1 MKNRKILIGMFVFLW
16 LMGMAGC
23 SSERSSSENIFSAEQ
38 YSIVL
43 PASLE
48 GESASGINNGSSDSD
63 KDSIFYK
70 DDSEAGGITLHI
82 LPGDM
87 SLHKQIF
94 FEPMSSSKTERETF
108 TLRETFDFSPLYPSE
123 VVEADLSKLD
133 TLCPSYAASLTM
145 KDGSEQTRFYFVASN
160 YHIYDLWFDLDFIS
174 EEEAYKAVQSLF
186 FGTNRADSPD
196 GKHAVSFYNS
206 GMEHLA
212 YFWDLTGENPVM
224 TESMPASG
232 LLPDGVPDSPLWS
245 PDSQKLAVG
254 ISNENIRS
262 FTFLIGARPTGF
274 HTGAGDVT
282 KVFADSGYSFDYKLA
297 AEPKAELVPL
307 EWEKDSES
315 LKFSYSWTDSAG
327 VRRSGTAWYSLA
339 DPGTP
344 IKDLH
349 EDPIQK

>member
-1 MKNRKILIGMFVFLW
+1 MKNRKIFIGMFVFL
-16 LMGMAGC
+16 LLLGVAGC
-23 SSERSSSENIFSAEQ
+23 SGERSSSENIFSAGQ
-38 YSIVL
+38 YFVVL
-43 PASLE
+43 PESLE
-48 GESASGINNGSSDSD
+48 GRSVPSNSSGSSNMDSD
-63 KDSIFYK
+63 GIFYK
-70 DDSEAGGITLHI
+70 GDSEAGGITLHI
-82 LPGDM
+82 LPDDM

-145 KDGSEQTRFYFVASN
+145 KDGSEQTRFYYVASN
-160 YHIYDLWFDLDFIS
+160 YHIYDLWFDLNFLS
-174 EEEAYKAVQSLF
+174 EEEAYKAAQSLF

-196 GKHAVSFYNS
+196 GKHAVSFYDS

-262 FTFLIGARPTGF
+262 FTFLTGARPTGF
-274 HTGAGDVT
+274 HTGAGDLM
-282 KVFADSGYSFDYKLA
+282 KVFTDSGYSFDYELA
-297 AEPKAELVPL
+297 ADPEAELVPL
-307 EWEKDSES
+307 EWGKDSES
-315 LKFSYSWTDSAG
+315 LKFSYAWMDSTG

-339 DPGTP
+339 DPRAP
-344 IKDLH
+344 IKDID